1 MSLKKIFLNYEA
13 ILFDLDGTLIDSKN
27 SILRTLETSLA
38 KNSIFLEEPINESVI
53 GMPLDSTIR
62 SIVGDVSQSK
72 IKKII
77 TSFID
82 EYDES
87 GWKKC
92 RLYPGVRSLIE
103 SLINK
108 DIYIVTNKR
117 KAPTLLILNKLSMS
131 HLFKKVYSIDSFK
144 KKITSK
150 KELLAKVLREEK
162 IKKDKSL
169 YVGDTDFDQE
179 ASKKNGID
187 FLRMDHI
194 SEPFLK
200 KNK

>member
-162 IKKDKSL
+162 IKKEKSL

>member
-1 MSLKKIFLNYEA
+1 MSLKKIFLNYDV
-13 ILFDLDGTLIDSKN
+13 ILFDLDGTLIDSKK
-27 SILRTLETSLA
+27 SILRTLESSLA
-38 KNSIFLEEPINESVI
+38 KNSIFLEEPIDESLI
-53 GMPLDSTIR
+53 GMPLDSTVR
-62 SIVGDVSQSK
+62 AIVGDISQIK

-82 EYDES
+82 EYDKL

-92 RLYPGVRSLIE
+92 RPFPGVRSLIE
-103 SLINK
+103 TLIGREL
-108 DIYIVTNKR
+108 YIVTNKR
-117 KAPTLLILNKLSMS
+117 QAPTLLILNKLCMS
-131 HLFKKVYSIDSFK
+131 HFFRKVYSIDSFK

-194 SEPFLK
+194 SEPILEK
-200 KNK
+200 YK

>member
-1 MSLKKIFLNYEA
+1 VSLKKIFLNYEA

-162 IKKDKSL
+162 IKKEKSL

>member
-13 ILFDLDGTLIDSKN
+13 ILFDLDGTLIDSKK
-27 SILRTLETSLA
+27 SILLTLESSLA

-62 SIVGDVSQSK
+62 SIVEDVSQSK

-87 GWKKC
+87 GWRKC
-92 RLYPGVRSLIE
+92 RLFPGVRSLIE

-117 KAPTLLILNKLSMS
+117 KVPTLLILNKLSMS

-150 KELLAKVLREEK
+150 NELLAKVLREEK
-162 IKKDKSL
+162 IKKEKSL

-194 SEPFLK
+194 SKPFLEK
-200 KNK
+200 IT

>member
-13 ILFDLDGTLIDSKN
+13 ILFDLDGTLIDSKK
-27 SILRTLETSLA
+27 SILLTLESSLA

-62 SIVGDVSQSK
+62 SIVEDVSQSK

-87 GWKKC
+87 GWRKC
-92 RLYPGVRSLIE
+92 RLFPGVRSLIE

-117 KAPTLLILNKLSMS
+117 KVPTLLILNKLSMS

-150 KELLAKVLREEK
+150 NELLAKVLREEK
-162 IKKDKSL
+162 IKKEKSL

-194 SEPFLK
+194 SKPFLE